1 MRFIINLTV
10 KQGMTHAFYH
20 DTRAYKKILF
30 SFVYFATCIVSA
42 NSIPVIKDGW
52 LFDGKL
58 IQGHC
63 IEGIDSSNESLEDYA
78 EAQGIPKEN
87 FEDFIINPGK
97 YLGNE
102 IKSLDPIEPNGWPK
116 GETYSFAYPVSN
128 CLDASNYFDSGTAGM
143 KAHSYE
149 FYDSY
154 YVVRAK
160 VDLNTCQSLID
171 HKFNAKCD
179 ESYLISIMHRMG
191 SGSDWSHGIY
201 GLLTHAGKQYIVP
214 LKHWQLW
221 FNGDGD
227 ARKTF
232 NKAYEFINNDEK

>member
-1 MRFIINLTV
+1 MLSKT
-10 KQGMTHAFYH
+10 TP
-20 DTRAYKKILF
+20 RAYKKIIF
-30 SFVYFATCIVSA
+30 SLIYFASCIASA
-42 NSIPVIKDGW
+42 NSNPIIKDGW
-52 LFDGKL
+52 IFDGKL

-63 IEGIDSSNESLEDYA
+63 IGGIDSRNDMLEGYA

-87 FEDFIINPGK
+87 IEDFILNPGK
-97 YLGNE
+97 YLGSE
-102 IKSLDPIEPNGWPK
+102 IKSLDPIELKGWL
-116 GETYSFAYPVSN
+116 EIYSFAYPLSN
-128 CLDASNYFDSGTAGM
+128 CLDASNYFDSGTDGM

-154 YVVRAK
+154 YIVRAK
-160 VDLNTCQSLID
+160 VDLSMCQSLIG
-171 HKFNAKCD
+171 HAFNAKCD

-201 GLLTHAGKQYIVP
+201 GLLSYAGKQYIVP

-221 FNGDGD
+221 FNGDGN

-232 NKAYEFINNDEK
+232 NKAYEFINK